1 MEADTGRL
9 SSTGWGLGLRE
20 RRTGGNCFSKEFF
33 IYIDLYIKILASNSI
48 ERIQTDKQKLINL
61 FFSLYIFSG
70 GNLRVSEKG
79 SFYKSKKEE
88 TKRKVRHAVSIITFS
103 LCLASVVLLTT
114 ALLIFQGFR

>member
-1 MEADTGRL
+1 MSTGDVGMEADTGRL

-61 FFSLYIFSG
+61 FFFTLYF
-70 GNLRVSEKG
+70 LRW
-79 SFYKSKKEE
+79 
-88 TKRKVRHAVSIITFS
+88 
-103 LCLASVVLLTT
+103 
-114 ALLIFQGFR
+114 